1 MIETLL
7 FYFTFWAAARYTF
20 NIIQFRAVIN
30 QHYGVL
36 SWSRLLV
43 KFRFFFIKFLLILF
57 LILFL
62 WILKLCVAALR
73 NIHQIRLLPLVFYEI
88 LNMFEQ
94 LILRLFKSSILLTV
108 ATFLV
113 CIVFFEREIFEHVV
127 WGVVMS
133 IDSQR
138 NNFHERI
145 LQNWIFLLIYGIAVN
160 NHWLGWNIL
169 YLGIGINFL
178 YFYSSKFPSS
188 VIIIEI
194 SFVCFYFDDRF
205 SQLIQKLLFLMS
217 APGFLMMF
225 VEYII
230 QGPRCLLFD
239 GNV

>member
-1 MIETLL
+1 M
-7 FYFTFWAAARYTF
+7 
-20 NIIQFRAVIN
+20 
-30 QHYGVL
+30 
-36 SWSRLLV
+36 
-43 KFRFFFIKFLLILF
+43 
-57 LILFL
+57 
-62 WILKLCVAALR
+62 
-73 NIHQIRLLPLVFYEI
+73 PLVFYEI

-138 NNFHERI
+138 NDFHERI
-145 LQNWIFLLIYGIAVN
+145 LQNWIFLLIYGIAIN
-160 NHWLGWNIL
+160 NRWLGWNIL

-188 VIIIEI
+188 IIIIEV
-194 SFVCFYFDDRF
+194 SFVCFYFDNGF

-217 APGFLMMF
+217 GPGFLMML

-230 QGPRCLLFD
+230 EGPRGLLFD